1 MVKWLMLILP
11 LGLLGL
17 IAHDISQV
25 GLPVLM
31 AMMKF
36 VPIAL
41 LGFLIL
47 FIISSLIMWQRTGS
61 LTIPFMALKETVVM
75 ALGTGN
81 AMACLP
87 SAINGLVEEMGYEK
101 KSMDLIVPLSL
112 TICRTGPTLYFALAT
127 LFVAQLYNVELGV
140 SGLMAVFIGSI
151 FAGLATAGASGV
163 VLLSMLSLVL
173 EPLALPVEA
182 VLVLFIVI
190 DPIIG
195 PFRALAIVHTSCAIS
210 TLVLPKHSLEK
221 QK

>member
-1 MVKWLMLILP
+1 
-11 LGLLGL
+11 
-17 IAHDISQV
+17 
-25 GLPVLM
+25 
-31 AMMKF
+31 
-36 VPIAL
+36 
-41 LGFLIL
+41 
-47 FIISSLIMWQRTGS
+47 
-61 LTIPFMALKETVVM
+61 MALKETVVM

-87 SAINGLVEEMGYEK
+87 SAINGLVDEMGYDK
-101 KSMDLIVPLSL
+101 KSVDLIVPLSL

-173 EPLALPVEA
+173 EPLQLPVEA

-190 DPIIG
+190 DPIVG
-195 PFRALAIVHTSCAIS
+195 PFRALAIVHTSCAIN
-210 TLVLPKHSLEK
+210 TLILPKQQIRQIKEVEEATAN
-221 QK
+221 